1 MLRFDSFMEMALYGV
16 PGGFYTSAGQA
27 GRRRGDF
34 LTSVEV
40 GPLFG
45 RLVAELADRTWDEL
59 GRPRNFS
66 FVDVGAGTGTLA
78 RAVLAAA
85 PRCSSC
91 LRYVLVERSAAL
103 RGGQDDL
110 AERARPL
117 GAEIES
123 LEDLPES
130 PITGLVFANELL
142 DNLPVRLLERTKEG
156 WCEVYVEEVP
166 ASAARPRPRS
176 GGRLPASLPP
186 GAAPALPSQSRWR
199 EILRPLSEA
208 DGELAEALAPAAPPG
223 ARLPLAAAAL
233 DWVGRALELLH
244 EGRLIVID
252 YVDVSASLAV
262 RPQGEWLRTYRK
274 QAAGVSPLRE
284 VGQQDITVDVPLDQ
298 ILSAHPAASV
308 RDQASFLRGLGIEAL
323 AAEGASI
330 WQQRAAVG
338 DLTALEARSR
348 SFEAESLCASSGLGA
363 FSVVEWRIP

>member
-45 RLVAELADRTWDEL
+45 RLVAELADRTWDDL

-66 FVDVGAGTGTLA
+66 FVDAGAGTGTLA

-91 LRYVLVERSAAL
+91 LRYVLVERSAVL
-103 RGGQDDL
+103 RCGGDDL

-117 GAEIES
+117 GAQIES

-142 DNLPVRLLERTKEG
+142 DNLPVRLLERTTEG
-156 WCEVYVEEVP
+156 WCEVYVEEVS
-166 ASAARPRPRS
+166 ASTARPRS
-176 GGRLPASLPP
+176 GGRLPASLPS
-186 GAAPALPSQSRWR
+186 GAAPAFPSESRWQ
-199 EILRPLSEA
+199 EILRPLPAA
-208 DGELAEALAPAAPPG
+208 DGDLAEALAPGAPQG
-223 ARLPLAAAAL
+223 ARLPLATAAV
-233 DWVGRALELLH
+233 DWVGRALELIH

-252 YVDVSASLAV
+252 YADVSASLAA
-262 RPQGEWLRTYRK
+262 RPPGEWLRTYRR
-274 QAAGVSPLRE
+274 QAAGGSPLRE
-284 VGQQDITVDVPLDQ
+284 VGQQDITVDIPLDQ
-298 ILSAHPAASV
+298 ILSAHPGATV
-308 RDQASFLRGLGIEAL
+308 RDQASFLRSLGIEAL
-323 AAEGASI
+323 VAEGASI

-338 DLTALEARSR
+338 DLLALEARSR
-348 SFEAESLCASSGLGA
+348 SFEAESLCNSSGLGA
-363 FSVVEWRIP
+363 FSVVEWRTP

>member
-1 MLRFDSFMEMALYGV
+1 MMRFDLFMEMALYGV

-66 FVDVGAGTGTLA
+66 LVDVGAGSGSLA

-85 PRCSSC
+85 PRCSSS

-103 RGGQDDL
+103 RDVQDGL

-117 GAEIES
+117 GAAVES

-142 DNLPVRLLERTKEG
+142 DNLPVRLFERTKEG
-156 WCEVYVEEVP
+156 WCEVCVEEV
-166 ASAARPRPRS
+166 SAAACQGS
-176 GGRLPASLPP
+176 SERLPASLPS
-186 GAAPALPSQSRWR
+186 AAAALPLQSRWQ
-199 EILRPLSEA
+199 ELLRPLPEA
-208 DGELAEALAPAAPPG
+208 EGELAEALAPEAPPG
-223 ARLPLAAAAL
+223 ARLPLAEAAV
-233 DWVGRALELLH
+233 DWVGRALGLLH

-252 YVDVSASLAV
+252 YADLSASLAA
-262 RPQGEWLRTYRK
+262 RPPREWLRTYRR

-284 VGQQDITVDVPLDQ
+284 VGRQDITVDVPLDQ
-298 ILSAHPAASV
+298 ILSAHPGAV
-308 RDQASFLRGLGIEAL
+308 VQDQASFLRSLGIEAL
-323 AAEGASI
+323 VAEGASI
-330 WQQRAAVG
+330 WQQRSAVG

-348 SFEAESLCASSGLGA
+348 SFEAESLCDSSGLGA